1 MKHNPVVTANAAA
14 LTIAVVYVV
23 CAVSIL
29 LFPGL
34 SMTVAQSW
42 FHGLDLSR
50 ISALNVT
57 LGSFILGLV
66 TSTIGAWLVGYLF
79 SWSFEKFSKGNQA
92 R

>member
-14 LTIAVVYVV
+14 LTIAVVYVI

-42 FHGLDLSR
+42 FHGLDLSK
-50 ISALNVT
+50 ISAFNVT
-57 LGSFILGLV
+57 FESAMQGFI
-66 TSTIGAWLVGYLF
+66 TATIGSWLVGYLF
-79 SWSFEKFSKGNQA
+79 GWSLEKFSKK
-92 R
+92 